1 MGGGQSRPQPKGRGN
16 NPVTPS
22 KPKGIMVYQN
32 CDKSGLSRVL
42 NEGKYDITKLGSL
55 TAIPELNYIQQT
67 PGVFPP
73 DISYITVPKGYSA
86 TIFTGSFSG
95 YTKSFTG
102 PEEFNFCSE
111 GWWAND
117 KIRSII
123 VTTTDASATA
133 PTPNAPAPAPT
144 PTPTPVSPTCPP
156 EKPCPPPPPPEVDP
170 RIFTILDKNHI
181 FDIKS
186 VPIVCKDILK
196 AARSSGSVE
205 NFLNVYK
212 LNTPQSIQQLSDFV
226 GALSSPTIDQTLVVD
241 SVTGYS
247 NLDSY
252 LNEMETSQVP
262 IIRNVANCLHE
273 TTSKDPTT
281 LVKAKENYDTSKE
294 RYELITNED
303 HRVSYFEGWFPIT
316 RPLTVTTLYILFAV
330 GLFFIIVS
338 ILLFL
343 SMQGVELKFI
353 LPVSA
358 STTTFAFTDLTKYA
372 RYGSVAVGGCIVGAA
387 GVAVY
392 LWAKQFYTKK

>member
-1 MGGGQSRPQPKGRGN
+1 MGGGQSRPQPKGRGKR
-16 NPVTPS
+16 PVAPS
-22 KPKGIMVYQN
+22 NTKGITLYED
-32 CDKSGLSRVL
+32 CDKKGWVKVLKEGSYDLKTNPGL
-42 NEGKYDITKLGSL
+42 
-55 TAIPELNYIQQT
+55 
-67 PGVFPP
+67 FPA
-73 DISYITVPKGYSA
+73 DASYIVVPKGYSA

-226 GALSSPTIDQTLVVD
+226 GALSSPTVDQTLVVD
-241 SVTGYS
+241 SVIGYS

-273 TTSKDPTT
+273 TTTKDPTT

-303 HRVSYFEGWFPIT
+303 HRVSYYEGWFPIT

-353 LPVSA
+353 LPVS
-358 STTTFAFTDLTKYA
+358 TTAFATTDLTKYA